1 MADILLTNDDGVMSP
16 GLWALHRT
24 LTGTGEI
31 VVVAPDGPR
40 SATSMS
46 LTFHK
51 PLRISKIS
59 VNTREALAVSGN
71 PADCVS
77 LGVGQILKGQKPRVV
92 VSGINSGDNTTAQSV
107 FASGTVAAA
116 MQAAILGI
124 PAIAFSVVA
133 HEDHALTSEDYE
145 TRLRLGLVLARRL
158 VSHILKE
165 SLPKGVDFLNVNFPE
180 RIGKSTPIR
189 VTRLGRLRFEN
200 FIVERE
206 DPRRTPYYWQTGNWL
221 EEERYEP
228 GTDAYALLVE
238 HAVSITPMTLDVSAN
253 ADAESLRTLL
263 KDLEAS
269 AAT

>member
-1 MADILLTNDDGVMSP
+1 MPDILLTNDDGVMSP
-16 GLWALHRT
+16 GLWALHKA
-24 LTGTGEI
+24 LAGKGDI

-51 PLRISKIS
+51 PLRVSKIS
-59 VNTREALAVSGN
+59 VNNQHAFAVSGN

-77 LGVGQILKGQKPRVV
+77 LGVAQILKGQKPKVV
-92 VSGINSGDNTTAQSV
+92 VAGINPGDNTTAQVV

-133 HEDHALTSEDYE
+133 HEDHTLTQEDYD
-145 TRLRLGLVLARRL
+145 TKLKLGLVWARRL
-158 VSHILKE
+158 VTHVLKNG
-165 SLPKGVDFLNVNFPE
+165 LVKGVDFLNVNFPE
-180 RIGKSTPIR
+180 RITKSTPVH
-189 VTRLGRLRFEN
+189 VTKLGRLRFEN

-206 DPRRTPYYWQTGNWL
+206 DPRKTPYYWQTGNWL

-228 GTDAYALLVE
+228 GTDAYAVHVE
-238 HAVSITPMTLDVSAN
+238 HAISVTPMTLDASAN
-253 ADAESLRTLL
+253 VQESSLRNLMQEL
-263 KDLEAS
+263 GAS
-269 AAT
+269 G